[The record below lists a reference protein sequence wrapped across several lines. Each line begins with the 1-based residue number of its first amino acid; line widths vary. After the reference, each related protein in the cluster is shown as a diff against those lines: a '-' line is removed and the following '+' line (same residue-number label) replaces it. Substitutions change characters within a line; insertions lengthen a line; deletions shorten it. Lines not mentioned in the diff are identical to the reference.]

1 MNLEDVTTL
10 HSQAECNSFQS
21 YTYLFISPFSSST
34 PSIDAHY
41 EIMEKPFSIQRQ
53 LVATGYMSLICPQ
66 GDFRWLKPLQEG
78 GAEEKRKAGETKSS
92 TTLSSSPPEMGL
104 FGVC

>member
-66 GDFRWLKPLQEG
+66 GDFR
-78 GAEEKRKAGETKSS
+78 
-92 TTLSSSPPEMGL
+92 
-104 FGVC
+104 